1 MNFFAVFLRKIE
13 PSCEIGAYS
22 AAIFRKVPYRKWP
35 PLALSWS
42 VFCAIRGYYVYRGVE
57 PQYWRRDRVLRRGRE
72 LPSQESC
79 NLTSNDISKRNIASE
94 LRQVQVPLSSTAPE
108 VYIAIKQYPG
118 VLPLPKL
125 EVLSNFSRPINRI
138 FRACRGKIAAS
149 LRTLDFRTFRIF
161 TVSQLHSM

>member
-1 MNFFAVFLRKIE
+1 MADSGVFLVTV
-13 PSCEIGAYS
+13 S
-22 AAIFRKVPYRKWP
+22 
-35 PLALSWS
+35 
-42 VFCAIRGYYVYRGVE
+42 CAIHGYHVYRGVE

-94 LRQVQVPLSSTAPE
+94 LRQVQVQLSSTAPE

-125 EVLSNFSRPINRI
+125 EVLPNFSRPINRI

-161 TVSQLHSM
+161 TVLAFCSV